1 MVYLENSANIFE
13 ALACAG
19 LCARCFICKHE
30 LSFAY
35 EISTSYQLKTT
46 HIHLSVSFCGS
57 GIQAGCCLG
66 THEATTKVI
75 PGLCSQLE
83 AQLGRNLLSNS
94 LRLFPCRFVI
104 WPRSGHRGC
113 LQFSSGG
120 RSQYLSLQGQLGDL
134 FLFSAKIKSYRRE
147 PNLGGDSLSPL
158 TYSVG

>member
-1 MVYLENSANIFE
+1 MVYVENSANIFE
-13 ALACAG
+13 ALAHAG

-30 LSFAY
+30 LSFDY

-57 GIQAGCCLG
+57 GIQAGCYLG

-94 LRLFPCRFVI
+94 LRLFPCSFVT
-104 WPRSGHRGC
+104 WPRSGPRGC
-113 LQFSSGG
+113 LQF
-120 RSQYLSLQGQLGDL
+120 
-134 FLFSAKIKSYRRE
+134 
-147 PNLGGDSLSPL
+147 PNLLPPLEVGLNMAICLCKASREISFSLL
-158 TYSVG
+158 LK